1 MINSVRAKGGKQR
14 RLPLDVIT
22 LAELRDYVAERTIAS
37 DAPLPYIP
45 AAGPETGEAVWNVIG
60 KHVHPHSFRRIAL
73 PSTWSGTGLI
83 SSGCSRCWDSRR

>member
-1 MINSVRAKGGKQR
+1 MINIVRAKGGKQR

-45 AAGPETGEAVWNVIG
+45 AVGPETGEAVW
-60 KHVHPHSFRRIAL
+60 
-73 PSTWSGTGLI
+73 SGD
-83 SSGCSRCWDSRR
+83 RQVRAPA